1 MKFTAE
7 HRRAFAGNDIS
18 VSVCSDENES
28 ISAVSVTLDDSS
40 LDDQALPEGSNSYS
54 REFEQAGDAGPGKD
68 HVLQVQA
75 WDQDHKPHSATSQW
89 TDPQ

>member
-7 HRRAFAGNDIS
+7 HRRAFAGNDIIVS
-18 VSVCSDENES
+18 VSSDDNES
-28 ISAVSVTLDDSS
+28 ISAISVTLDDSS
-40 LDDQALPEGSNSYS
+40 LDDQALPEGSNLYS
-54 REFEQAGDAGPGKD
+54 REFDQAGDAAPGKD

-89 TDPQ
+89 TDSQ